1 MILIPIIFVALI
13 GIAILIMSY
22 FSLQK
27 LTEGSLKKYAM
38 LIWLSLVI
46 FSIGGTIRSAQELDI
61 LTGPVFTDIEYM
73 FYCIY
78 YFVLLYAVYTL
89 YEMSKQ
95 FGFSD
100 KTSMMADAL
109 KARKGDSK

>member
-1 MILIPIIFVALI
+1 MIPIIIVALF

-38 LIWLSLVI
+38 LIWLALVV
-46 FSIGGTIRSAQELDI
+46 FSIGGALRSAQELDI
-61 LTGPVFTDIEYM
+61 LTGSVITDIEYIL
-73 FYCIY
+73 YCFY
-78 YFVLLYAVYTL
+78 YFTLMYAVYTL

-109 KARKGDSK
+109 KARKDDTG